1 MRSAG
6 WRGSWKWVAVLL
18 AAQALTGCAGFF
30 VYPGST
36 STGTTGTGG
45 STSDYAF
52 VANSAAN
59 NDDVNSYVLSS
70 ATLSAGTNSPDNIGH
85 EPISMAVT
93 PNDGYL
99 YVASASGGIYGF
111 SISSG
116 GALSELNSGTT
127 LTGAELPQSICISP
141 DGDWLLELGAVSTGA
156 TSSTIYVYQIGSG
169 GTLTAV
175 TPAAVQ
181 GANGTTVIQPESI
194 KMSPNQNFVAV
205 ALGTGGVEVLPFSAG
220 VLSGGEV
227 LVPPTA
233 SNGYFAVAIDANNY
247 LYVAGTIY
255 SGSTTPGIA
264 TFPVTVTNS
273 VASVGSSTSNM
284 NVASQ
289 PVAIDVSLNSNY
301 VYVANQGASSI
312 SQFSVASGVLT
323 SLGAVN
329 GPTSVGALGHDSTGT
344 YVVALGYSSASGT
357 YLYTIGT
364 TGTLTEVNTTGS
376 GSSSSVPLSIAM
388 SH

>member
-1 MRSAG
+1 
-6 WRGSWKWVAVLL
+6 
-18 AAQALTGCAGFF
+18 
-30 VYPGST
+30 
-36 STGTTGTGG
+36 
-45 STSDYAF
+45 
-52 VANSAAN
+52 
-59 NDDVNSYVLSS
+59 
-70 ATLSAGTNSPDNIGH
+70 
-85 EPISMAVT
+85 
-93 PNDGYL
+93 
-99 YVASASGGIYGF
+99 
-111 SISSG
+111 
-116 GALSELNSGTT
+116 
-127 LTGAELPQSICISP
+127 
-141 DGDWLLELGAVSTGA
+141 
-156 TSSTIYVYQIGSG
+156 
-169 GTLTAV
+169 
-175 TPAAVQ
+175 
-181 GANGTTVIQPESI
+181 
-194 KMSPNQNFVAV
+194 
-205 ALGTGGVEVLPFSAG
+205 
-220 VLSGGEV
+220 
-227 LVPPTA
+227 
-233 SNGYFAVAIDANNY
+233 
-247 LYVAGTIY
+247 
-255 SGSTTPGIA
+255 
-264 TFPVTVTNS
+264 VTNS